1 MSTKQKGINKSSF
14 AETLAKLLA
23 NDASFEETCI
33 SAGFVEAITI
43 QPVQENKRLSCAE
56 VIDELIELDIDIAS
70 DSPDL

>member
-1 MSTKQKGINKSSF
+1 MLKKPQINQTSF

-23 NDASFEETCI
+23 NDASFEESCI

-43 QPVQENKRLSCAE
+43 QPVEPVKRLSCAE
-56 VIDELIELDIDIAS
+56 VIDELIDLDIDIAS